1 MQRPGMILGAF
12 CAMAAFQFAGCK
24 PQPPNSE
31 VQSLENFAAGEL
43 IKRNSCDSSPEAVK
57 SDAVVKLMKRSF
69 VEGPKTLRD
78 QVEKAVAAVP
88 RDYLELFESL
98 GGRVRVTSQVGIYCD
113 PILNEI
119 TGFRQGFVSEACYQL
134 DPEPDSFAQIV
145 VLNTPEA
152 VGHHI
157 VREFGFVF
165 SQILAKSNIVVQGN
179 KLKIQSSSGVRS
191 DLVEIRG
198 QLMESFLKDV
208 VYSPHFN
215 LETVR
220 PFIGDHSSKI
230 VGNVKANRAP
240 LTGVE
245 ISSVNLERLTDFVF
259 AESFDSYFCNA
270 VADFKAENFQ
280 GIKPR
285 SEDPTKLL
293 SALKT
298 TNNSRMIMSV
308 LFGESF
314 GVMGRLHGSLFG
326 GFPKAPRMGLVE
338 SCDAGSV
345 GPIIAPVTNFEL
357 YGGSAADEGVD
368 RGSASAFGSL
378 FNMDIAA
385 STSPTM
391 SGSRFFDSGLELGL
405 GSVSHADQGMAKTQD
420 FGGLFSAMQDFS
432 AQDIAAPSVAS
443 RSSVVAS
450 DSIAQVDQS
459 SAALQQQ
466 IKAVSTTLGKDS
478 AVASVEAAFAL
489 AGPGDAIRKCAGE
502 IAGNSKALSTAE
514 ELAARAGRIGG
525 SGAGSAPSAVSKFA
539 SDSSSAGAVRPSLLQ
554 AANPSVKPVGGGV
567 AAVPGAQTRPIA
579 IGNESSLSPAEL
591 KFREEQW
598 AIAKKLPTIEQKY
611 GPLVESA
618 IPNLNR
624 GTGSTDV
631 MANFK
636 AVEKAAEDARE
647 FAKQARA
654 ADRSTALPTDG
665 FNQWTRY
672 SYHQAKVREAI
683 DAIPDASVR
692 QRVLERYQ
700 SKLNGF

>member
-1 MQRPGMILGAF
+1 L
-12 CAMAAFQFAGCK
+12 
-24 PQPPNSE
+24 
-31 VQSLENFAAGEL
+31 
-43 IKRNSCDSSPEAVK
+43 
-57 SDAVVKLMKRSF
+57 
-69 VEGPKTLRD
+69 
-78 QVEKAVAAVP
+78 
-88 RDYLELFESL
+88 
-98 GGRVRVTSQVGIYCD
+98 
-113 PILNEI
+113 
-119 TGFRQGFVSEACYQL
+119 
-134 DPEPDSFAQIV
+134 
-145 VLNTPEA
+145 
-152 VGHHI
+152 H
-157 VREFGFVF
+157 
-165 SQILAKSNIVVQGN
+165 
-179 KLKIQSSSGVRS
+179 
-191 DLVEIRG
+191 
-198 QLMESFLKDV
+198 
-208 VYSPHFN
+208 
-215 LETVR
+215 
-220 PFIGDHSSKI
+220 
-230 VGNVKANRAP
+230 AN
-240 LTGVE
+240 
-245 ISSVNLERLTDFVF
+245 
-259 AESFDSYFCNA
+259 
-270 VADFKAENFQ
+270 
-280 GIKPR
+280 
-285 SEDPTKLL
+285 
-293 SALKT
+293 
-298 TNNSRMIMSV
+298 
-308 LFGESF
+308 
-314 GVMGRLHGSLFG
+314 LFG
-326 GFPKAPRMGLVE
+326 GFPKAPQMGLVE
-338 SCDAGSV
+338 SCDSGFGGAIS
-345 GPIIAPVTNFEL
+345 PVSNFDL
-357 YGGSAADEGVD
+357 YGGSAADEVSGG
-368 RGSASAFGSL
+368 RSTSAFGSL
-378 FNMDIAA
+378 LNMEIAS
-385 STSPTM
+385 STSPTL
-391 SGSRFFDSGLELGL
+391 SGSRFFDSGMDLGFN
-405 GSVSHADQGMAKTQD
+405 SASSAAQGQATSQD
-420 FGGLFSAMQDFS
+420 FGGLFSAMQDVS
-432 AQDIAAPSVAS
+432 VQDIVPPSTEPRVIANS
-443 RSSVVAS
+443 S

-700 SKLNGF
+700 SKLNGY